1 MRKLLLITLGA
12 LLLGAA
18 AIWLM
23 QQDQGYI
30 LISLGSV
37 SVEMS
42 FWLGAIIFVV
52 ASCILIWLLLFL
64 RWLLAAGG
72 VRQWWIARRANKQTS
87 KTAKG
92 LMDFLSGDWLSA
104 GRILKQS
111 VKDPELS
118 KVSLLFAAKAAAN
131 NQQLEQAKQLLTE
144 FSVEYPQYK
153 DFASLQMAESLI
165 QASQIDRA
173 IEILE
178 AIQSENK
185 TSLRLMANIYVITS
199 NWSALEALLPKIK
212 RQSVP
217 DENNFKAL
225 QVKTYC
231 GLLTNID
238 PKLSAK
244 VRIQKLE
251 AIWSGIPRSLRQIA
265 EIITAYSHGLA
276 TADAPEK
283 ALSLLTKALKSN
295 WHPSLLQAYGQLE
308 IKDGT
313 KQLAI
318 GEQWLATYSDDPQLL
333 FALGG
338 ICRRMGFLGKAKDYM
353 QSTIDIAPTVQAYH
367 ELAAV
372 LELLGDTSSS
382 SEVYRKGLRFAT
394 QSIVDK
400 A

>member
-1 MRKLLLITLGA
+1 MRQLLLITLGA

-42 FWLGAIIFVV
+42 FWLGAIIFIV

-185 TSLRLMANIYVITS
+185 TSLRLMANIYVLTS

-212 RQSVP
+212 RQSVL

-265 EIITAYSHGLA
+265 EIIAAYSHGLA
-276 TADAPEK
+276 IADAPEK

-295 WHPSLLQAYGQLE
+295 WHPSLLQAYGRLE

-394 QSIVDK
+394 QSMVDK

>member
-1 MRKLLLITLGA
+1 MRQLLLITLGA

-178 AIQSENK
+178 VIQSENK
-185 TSLRLMANIYVITS
+185 TSLRLMANIYVLTS
-199 NWSALEALLPKIK
+199 NWSALESLLPKIK
-212 RQSVP
+212 RQSVL
-217 DENNFKAL
+217 DEKNFKAL

-244 VRIQKLE
+244 VSIQKLE

-265 EIITAYSHGLA
+265 EIIAAYSHGLA

-283 ALSLLTKALKSN
+283 ALSLLTKALKLN
-295 WHPSLLQAYGQLE
+295 WHPSLLQAYGRLE

-394 QSIVDK
+394 QSMVDK

>member
-1 MRKLLLITLGA
+1 
-12 LLLGAA
+12 
-18 AIWLM
+18 M

-185 TSLRLMANIYVITS
+185 TSLRLMANIYVLTS

-212 RQSVP
+212 RQSVL
-217 DENNFKAL
+217 DENNLKAL

-251 AIWSGIPRSLRQIA
+251 AIWSEIPRSLRQIA
-265 EIITAYSHGLA
+265 EIIAAYSHGLA

-295 WHPSLLQAYGQLE
+295 WHPSLLQAYGRLE

-394 QSIVDK
+394 QSMVDK

>member
-1 MRKLLLITLGA
+1 MRQLLLITLGA

-185 TSLRLMANIYVITS
+185 TSLRLMANIYVLTS

-212 RQSVP
+212 RQSVL
-217 DENNFKAL
+217 DEKNFKAL

-244 VRIQKLE
+244 DRIQKLE

-265 EIITAYSHGLA
+265 EIIAAYSHGLA

-295 WHPSLLQAYGQLE
+295 WHPSLLQAYGRLE

-394 QSIVDK
+394 QSMVDK

>member
-1 MRKLLLITLGA
+1 
-12 LLLGAA
+12 
-18 AIWLM
+18 M

-30 LISLGSV
+30 LISLGTV

-185 TSLRLMANIYVITS
+185 TSLRLMANIYVLTS
-199 NWSALEALLPKIK
+199 NWSALESLLPKIK
-212 RQSVP
+212 RQSVL
-217 DENNFKAL
+217 DEKNFKAL

-265 EIITAYSHGLA
+265 EIIAAYSHGLA

-295 WHPSLLQAYGQLE
+295 WHPSLLQAYGRLE

-318 GEQWLATYSDDPQLL
+318 GEQWLAAYSDDPQLL

-394 QSIVDK
+394 QSMVDK